1 MTIKEKMLEIGKR
14 WQKHNMDRV
23 YVNYSDL
30 KDVEVDGFTMYTWF
44 NRFQRQNMKI
54 YYDLIK
60 DELVVTTADDEQKAF
75 VEKAIE
81 AL

>member
-1 MTIKEKMLEIGKR
+1 MTIKEKMLEVGNR
-14 WQKHNMDRV
+14 WQKNNMDRV

-75 VEKAIE
+75 VEKVIE